1 MTGIVK
7 SVLCDATPS
16 WNGYNYQG
24 KVGLYVC
31 LTNILKEAQT
41 GVDVPTFEVF
51 LNEHHLEYEWIE
63 DFAIKKNDDY
73 LSLHQVKH
81 KGENKFTDHVEAIS
95 TILYRKNGV
104 MSDTDIFKY
113 FKFKSKKKGDT
124 KAAQTLLKSEI
135 TNHKLIDG
143 SGLLESNWK
152 VNVQAVDIKYRD
164 NITNCFSDFE
174 LLVQKAFS
182 SSVTY
187 FHTADNVD
195 SPEDDISKVT
205 GIPSHLVTGLAQS
218 KSLSCQQIF
227 LSFDNPTAY
236 DLALSDDA
244 LTTQI
249 EQQIDSLLTLLHPGT
264 TFSELDVK
272 LYKTALCALIDQNI
286 VTRHQHIRDKRDN
299 HIPYL
304 QRTKPSISFRVI
316 VSELQKTFREQNDDY
331 WNLICR
337 ENFETAYKEK
347 LEELYDDIKNSTSD
361 DDVEDYRQYV
371 IRLESVRINIIE
383 QYFPDDCISF
393 LKQIYPHKTLSA
405 NVRQFY
411 EAISES
417 QKIKSVFLDF
427 IQEVM
432 EPSGKLTLNCH
443 NGIFQYQPSCI
454 SFNENNQRRKDIE
467 IEKVKK
473 GLADN
478 QGNTSSIFKNVDYI
492 VVSSNDINDV
502 IPAGIERI
510 TEVDAYISTPTG
522 ITESDKYTNEKEIHF
537 MDSRKALGEI
547 NG

>member
-1 MTGIVK
+1 MMGIVK
-7 SVLCDATPS
+7 SVLHDATPS

-31 LTNILKEAQT
+31 LVNILSKAQA
-41 GVDVPTFEVF
+41 GINSPDFDPF
-51 LNEHHLEYEWIE
+51 LDEHHLEYEWIE
-63 DFAIKKNDDY
+63 DFAIKKNDEY

-113 FKFKSKKKGDT
+113 FCFKSKKKGDI

-143 SGLLESNWK
+143 NGLLDSNWK

-182 SSVTY
+182 SSTTY
-187 FHTADNVD
+187 FHTADKVD
-195 SPEDDISKVT
+195 SPADDIPIVT
-205 GIPSHLVTGLAQS
+205 GIPGHLVSRLANS
-218 KSLSCQQIF
+218 KSLSCQGIL
-227 LSFDNPTAY
+227 LSFDNSSVY
-236 DLALSDDA
+236 DLALSDDE
-244 LTTQI
+244 LTAQL
-249 EQQIDSLLTLLHPGT
+249 EQQIKDLLELLHSGT
-264 TFSELDVK
+264 TFSDADIK
-272 LYKTALCALIDQNI
+272 LYKTSLCALVDQNI

-316 VSELQKTFREQNDDY
+316 VSELQKTFREQNKDY

-337 ENFETAYKEK
+337 ENFETAYKEQ
-347 LEELYDDIKNSTSD
+347 LEELYEDVKYSVSD
-361 DDVEDYRQYV
+361 TEFEEYHQF
-371 IRLESVRINIIE
+371 ITRLESVRINIIDN
-383 QYFPDDCISF
+383 YFPDDCISF
-393 LKQIYPHKTLSA
+393 LRQIYPHELLRS
-405 NVRQFY
+405 NIRDY
-411 EAISES
+411 YDAISE
-417 QKIKSVFLDF
+417 QKKIKSVFLDF
-427 IQEVM
+427 IQEVSK
-432 EPSGKLTLNCH
+432 PSGKLTLSCQN
-443 NGIFQYQPSCI
+443 NTFEFQPSCI
-454 SFNENNQRRKDIE
+454 DFNFARERRRDRE
-467 IEKVKK
+467 INTVRK

-478 QGNTSSIFKNVDYI
+478 HANQLLIHANVDYI
-492 VVSSNDINDV
+492 VVNSTGSQDV
-502 IPAGIERI
+502 ISAGIEKI
-510 TEVDAYISTPTG
+510 TEVESYDSPTTG
-522 ITESDKYTNEKEIHF
+522 ITASDKYTNEKEIHF

>member
-7 SVLCDATPS
+7 SVLHDATPS

-31 LTNILKEAQT
+31 LANILKEAKA
-41 GVDVPTFEVF
+41 GVDLPAFDTF
-51 LNEHHLEYEWIE
+51 LDEHHIEYEWIE
-63 DFAIKKNDDY
+63 DFAIKKNDIY

-81 KGENKFTDHVEAIS
+81 KADNQFKDHIDAIS

-104 MSDTDIFKY
+104 LTDTDIFKY
-113 FKFKSKKKGDT
+113 FKLRSNAKGGT
-124 KAAQTLLKSEI
+124 ALLKAAIKSEI

-143 SGLLESNWK
+143 SGLLVSNWN
-152 VNVQAVDIKYRD
+152 VNLQAVDIKHRD
-164 NITNCFSDFE
+164 TLNKCFSDFE
-174 LLVQKAFS
+174 LLSQKAFTS
-182 SSVTY
+182 SITY
-187 FHTADNVD
+187 FHTSDKVD
-195 SPEDDISKVT
+195 TPSDDISKIT
-205 GIPSHLVTGLAQS
+205 GIPSHLVVGLVQP
-218 KSLSCQQIF
+218 KSLSCQHIF
-227 LSFDNPTAY
+227 LSFDNLTAY
-236 DLALSDDA
+236 DLALSDYE
-244 LTTQI
+244 LNTELEKQI
-249 EQQIDSLLTLLHPGT
+249 GDLLTLLHSGT

-337 ENFETAYKEK
+337 ENFETAYKEQ
-347 LEELYDDIKNSTSD
+347 LDELYDDIKSSTSD
-361 DDVEDYRQYV
+361 DDVEEYRQYV
-371 IRLESVRINIIE
+371 IRLESVRINIID
-383 QYFPDDCISF
+383 QYFPDDCSSF
-393 LKQIYPHKTLSA
+393 LKQIYPHKTLST
-405 NVRQFY
+405 NFRQFY
-411 EAISES
+411 EAISEP

-454 SFNENNQRRKDIE
+454 SFNENDPRRKDIE

-478 QGNTSSIFKNVDYI
+478 RSNKSSIFKNVDYI
-492 VVSSNDINDV
+492 VVTSTEANDV
-502 IPAGIERI
+502 IPAGINKI
-510 TEVDAYISTPTG
+510 TEVESYDSPPSG
-522 ITESDKYTNEKEIHF
+522 VTESDKYTNEKEVSF

>member
-7 SVLCDATPS
+7 SVLHDATPS

-31 LTNILKEAQT
+31 LANILKEAQT
-41 GVDVPTFEVF
+41 GVDVPTFDVF

-81 KGENKFTDHVEAIS
+81 KGENKFSDHVEAIS

-104 MSDTDIFKY
+104 MSDADIFKY
-113 FKFKSKKKGDT
+113 FKFKSKKKGDI

-135 TNHKLIDG
+135 TNHNLIDG

-182 SSVTY
+182 SSTTY
-187 FHTADNVD
+187 FHTADKVA
-195 SPEDDISKVT
+195 PPVDDIPTIT
-205 GIPSHLVTGLAQS
+205 GIPGHLVSRLANS
-218 KSLSCQQIF
+218 KSLSCQGIH
-227 LSFDNPTAY
+227 LSFDNSPVY

-244 LTTQI
+244 LTAQL
-249 EQQIDSLLTLLHPGT
+249 EQQIKDLLELLHSVT
-264 TFSELDVK
+264 TFSKLDVK

-286 VTRHQHIRDKRDN
+286 VTRHQHIRDKLDN

-347 LEELYDDIKNSTSD
+347 LEELYDDIKNSSSD
-361 DDVEDYRQYV
+361 DDVEGYRQYV

-411 EAISES
+411 EAISEP
-417 QKIKSVFLDF
+417 QKIKSIFLDF

-432 EPSGKLTLNCH
+432 QPTGKLTLNCH
-443 NGIFQYQPSCI
+443 NGIYQYQPSCI
-454 SFNENNQRRKDIE
+454 SFNENNQRRKNIE

-510 TEVDAYISTPTG
+510 TEVDAYISTPIG

>member
-7 SVLCDATPS
+7 SVLHDATPS

-31 LTNILKEAQT
+31 LANILKEAQT
-41 GVDVPTFEVF
+41 GVDVPTFDVF

-63 DFAIKKNDDY
+63 DFAIKKNDIY

-81 KGENKFTDHVEAIS
+81 KGENKFNDHVEAIS

-143 SGLLESNWK
+143 SGLLASNWK
-152 VNVQAVDIKYRD
+152 VNVQSVDIKYRD

-182 SSVTY
+182 SSTTY
-187 FHTADNVD
+187 FHTADKVETP
-195 SPEDDISKVT
+195 SDDIPT
-205 GIPSHLVTGLAQS
+205 IAGIPRHLVSRLANS

-236 DLALSDDA
+236 DLALSDGA

-249 EQQIDSLLTLLHPGT
+249 EQQIDALLTLLHSGT
-264 TFSELDVK
+264 TFSVADIK

-337 ENFETAYKEK
+337 ENFETAYKEQ
-347 LEELYDDIKNSTSD
+347 LDELYQNIKESTSD
-361 DDVEDYRQYV
+361 DDVEEYRQYV
-371 IRLESVRINIIE
+371 IRLESVRINIID
-383 QYFPDDCISF
+383 QYFPDDCIRF
-393 LKQIYPHKTLSA
+393 LKQIYPHKILTS
-405 NVRQFY
+405 NIRKFH
-411 EAISES
+411 EDISNTED
-417 QKIKSVFLDF
+417 IKSIFFDF
-427 IQEVM
+427 IQEITA
-432 EPSGKLTLNCH
+432 PSGKLTLNCH
-443 NGIFQYQPSCI
+443 SGIFQYQPSCI
-454 SFNENNQRRKDIE
+454 NFNKNSQRRKKIE
-467 IEKVKK
+467 IEKAQK

-492 VVSSNDINDV
+492 VVSSNDTNDV
-502 IPAGIERI
+502 IPAGIEKI
-510 TEVDAYISTPTG
+510 TEVDAYISPPIG
-522 ITESDKYTNEKEIHF
+522 ITESDKYTNEKEIYF
-537 MDSRKALGEI
+537 MNSRKALGEI

>member
-7 SVLCDATPS
+7 SVLHDATPS

-31 LTNILKEAQT
+31 LANILKTAQAGIDLPAFDT
-41 GVDVPTFEVF
+41 F
-51 LNEHHLEYEWIE
+51 LNEHNIEYEWIE
-63 DFAIKKNDDY
+63 DFSIKQNDTY

-81 KGENKFTDHVEAIS
+81 KAGNNFNDHVEAIS
-95 TILYRKNGV
+95 TILYRKNSV
-104 MSDTDIFKY
+104 LSDTDIFKY
-113 FKFKSKKKGDT
+113 FNFNGLKKGYPARI
-124 KAAQTLLKSEI
+124 KAIIKNRIIINKLVDNNGLLK
-135 TNHKLIDG
+135 
-143 SGLLESNWK
+143 SNWK
-152 VNVQAVDIKYRD
+152 VNLQSVDIKYRN
-164 NITNCFSDFE
+164 NIFRCLSDFE
-174 LLVQKAFS
+174 LLSQKAFS
-182 SSVTY
+182 SSITY
-187 FHTADNVD
+187 FHTADKVD
-195 SPEDDISKVT
+195 SPEDDISQVT
-205 GIPSHLVTGLAQS
+205 GIPSHLVVGLAQP

-249 EQQIDSLLTLLHPGT
+249 EQQIDVLLTLLHPGKI
-264 TFSELDVK
+264 FSELDFK

-299 HIPYL
+299 DIPYL

-337 ENFETAYKEK
+337 ENFETAYKEQ
-347 LEELYDDIKNSTSD
+347 LDELYQNIKESASD
-361 DDVEDYRQYV
+361 DDVEEYRQYV
-371 IRLESVRINIIE
+371 IRLESVRINIID

-411 EAISES
+411 EAISEP

-432 EPSGKLTLNCH
+432 EPSGKLTLNCN
-443 NGIFQYQPSCI
+443 NGVFQYQPSCI
-454 SFNENNQRRKDIE
+454 SFNENNQRRKNIE

-510 TEVDAYISTPTG
+510 TEVDAYISPPIG